1 MSWEDIVKQDA
12 KSLNEYQLKDREDLL
27 DMLDNVLEKV
37 LNNSELFD
45 GDFLEEVM
53 SLQSKAYEMQTD
65 YYHTR
70 GE

>member
-1 MSWEDIVKQDA
+1 
-12 KSLNEYQLKDREDLL
+12 
-27 DMLDNVLEKV
+27 MLDNVLEKV